1 MDASAPRRRTAL
13 SSADADPLE
22 NGRARAVIGWL
33 VVLTAFAVYD
43 ASSWRFDTGRPD
55 LFYLADAFLHGRL
68 WLDYPF
74 GSWDNV
80 VVGNRVY
87 VPFAPFPAI
96 ALLPLVALIG
106 PLTAAQWG
114 QVVDSALAAAV
125 VGLWWWLMA
134 RLGVRSL
141 ADRLWL
147 VLLFGFSSPIWWVT
161 IRGGVWHTGQLV
173 ATLVTLAVL
182 VEAWGHR
189 RSLLMGLFVGAGFLS
204 RAPLALA
211 APFFAWIASDRRPAA
226 IGERLLFPWRSL
238 TFYGLGF
245 APAVLFALWYNT
257 ARFGSP
263 LESGYALA
271 SLPDWLERQREAGLF
286 SINHLA
292 MNIDY
297 LFLHLPLFDAH
308 PPFLYPDG
316 LGMSIFLT
324 SPGLLIAIRADWR
337 DRRVIAL
344 GLAALGV
351 LVPSLLYYGGG
362 WLQYGYRY
370 ALDSIPYVMA
380 IIGLAAARRR
390 LPIWG
395 KALIAAG
402 FVVNLLGVWWAYN
415 F

>member
-33 VVLTAFAVYD
+33 VVLAAFAVYD

-134 RLGVRSL
+134 RLDVRSL

-161 IRGGVWHTGQLV
+161 IRG
-173 ATLVTLAVL
+173 
-182 VEAWGHR
+182 R
-189 RSLLMGLFVGAGFLS
+189 R
-204 RAPLALA
+204 LA
-211 APFFAWIASDRRPAA
+211 ARTVRVTTRWSPKVA
-226 IGERLLFPWRSL
+226 IG
-238 TFYGLGF
+238 
-245 APAVLFALWYNT
+245 
-257 ARFGSP
+257 
-263 LESGYALA
+263 
-271 SLPDWLERQREAGLF
+271 
-286 SINHLA
+286 
-292 MNIDY
+292 
-297 LFLHLPLFDAH
+297 
-308 PPFLYPDG
+308 
-316 LGMSIFLT
+316 
-324 SPGLLIAIRADWR
+324 
-337 DRRVIAL
+337 
-344 GLAALGV
+344 
-351 LVPSLLYYGGG
+351 
-362 WLQYGYRY
+362 
-370 ALDSIPYVMA
+370 
-380 IIGLAAARRR
+380 
-390 LPIWG
+390 
-395 KALIAAG
+395 
-402 FVVNLLGVWWAYN
+402 
-415 F
+415 